1 MKSNSFL
8 LFFVLGFLPACSPE
22 IKSSSHPVAAQPK
35 AVVLALDSARGS
47 AKASAPSESGELA
60 TSLAPQPGTAP
71 KTIYQ
76 LLQGKWQSADDEQ
89 YVLELKGHRYL
100 DYYGGKLS
108 DSTEFILDK
117 ACPSA
122 PEAGHPGDNERYL
135 IQPKEDM
142 CWEIVGVDEE
152 ILELIY
158 TSRGNTLSFKR
169 IK

>member
-1 MKSNSFL
+1 MKPDLFL
-8 LFFVLGFLPACSPE
+8 LFSVVGLLAACSPE
-22 IKSSSHPVAAQPK
+22 TKNSSHPAAVKPE
-35 AVVLALDSARGS
+35 AAVLALDSI
-47 AKASAPSESGELA
+47 SESVKAPAPTESTELA
-60 TSLAPQPGTAP
+60 ASLALQPGAAT

-76 LLQGKWQSADDEQ
+76 LLQGKWRSAGDDQ

-135 IQPKEDM
+135 VQPKEDM

-152 ILELIY
+152 SLELIY

-169 IK
+169 IR